1 MKHPLSGGRI
11 LNFRK
16 RFGVLTVVC
25 LLDVVQAVFAQA
37 TALPEAPPAPT
48 AFPKADQRAVAEHL
62 ARAREIA
69 GKDLQAEYAHR
80 CILNQIYPQRTRAM
94 QQYMLIEPAKVFD
107 NVYFLGHH
115 GVSAWIVKTT
125 QGLVLFDALEDP
137 EQAKDVIVA
146 GMRKLSLDPMQI
158 KYVVITHGH
167 GDHFGG
173 ATFFQR
179 NYGSRLMASAADWQF
194 MQGTK
199 ERHEGPPRWAE
210 LVPSR
215 DMEITDGQKFVV
227 GDVTFNFFITPGHTP
242 GTVSTFFKTTH
253 NGKPHVIAFYGGG
266 GIPQTAVD
274 TRLQIKSQGRF
285 IELAHAADADVL
297 LANHQTQDG
306 SLVKLEELRSALPG
320 EHPYVIGADAVI
332 RYFRVQQECAR
343 VSLARQGERE

>member
-1 MKHPLSGGRI
+1 MNKLWRQ
-11 LNFRK
+11 L
-16 RFGVLTVVC
+16 GVLVSASLLHLVETVSA
-25 LLDVVQAVFAQA
+25 QAVPA
-37 TALPEAPPAPT
+37 EPPAPMT
-48 AFPKADQRAVAEHL
+48 FPKADQKAVTEHL

-80 CILNQIYPQRTRAM
+80 CILNEIYPQRTRAM

-125 QGLVLFDALEDP
+125 QGLVLFDALDDP
-137 EQAKDVIVA
+137 EQAKDVIVS
-146 GMRKLSLDPMQI
+146 GMRKLGLDPAQI

-173 ATFFQR
+173 ATFFK
-179 NYGSRLMASAADWQF
+179 NTYGSRLMASAADWEF

-199 ERHEGPPRWAE
+199 ERGEGPPRWAE

-227 GDVTFNFFITPGHTP
+227 GDVTFNFFVTPGHTP
-242 GTVSTFFKTTH
+242 GTVSTIFKTAH
-253 NGKPHVIAFYGGG
+253 DGKTHVIAFYGGG
-266 GIPQTAVD
+266 GMPQTAANK
-274 TRLQIKSQGRF
+274 RLQIKSQRRF
-285 IELAHAADADVL
+285 IDLAQAAGADVL

-306 SLVKLEELRSALPG
+306 SLVKLEELRSRLPG
-320 EHPYVIGADAVI
+320 EHPYVIGTDAVI
-332 RYFRVQQECAR
+332 RYFGVQQECAR